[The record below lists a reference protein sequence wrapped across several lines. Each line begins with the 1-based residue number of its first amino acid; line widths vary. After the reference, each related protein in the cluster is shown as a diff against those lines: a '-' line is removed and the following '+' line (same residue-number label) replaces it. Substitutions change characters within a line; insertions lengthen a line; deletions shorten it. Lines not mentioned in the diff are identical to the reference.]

1 MSQEGDADTAVKRKK
16 VDLYYDD
23 VDAAGLTK
31 LARMELEDKPAEQHS
46 LDDGLGAM
54 RLRHRLPRT
63 AWALSASGG
72 ESREWHLASYELN
85 SSQSLPP
92 SSASS
97 ICSHTSMSSSSLTRE
112 QYCY

>member
-1 MSQEGDADTAVKRKK
+1 
-16 VDLYYDD
+16 
-23 VDAAGLTK
+23 
-31 LARMELEDKPAEQHS
+31 MELEDKPAEQHS